1 MSYASVIV
9 EGGLFPADLLEGVA
23 TGDVPGQRPA
33 DFGDAAGRLTDAI
46 QSAFADARAH
56 YDSWQRRRATSTLS
70 DTRLTRED
78 WAAKLAELLGYGTL
92 NRQTAA
98 LEAGGRNYPIYAT
111 AGTAS
116 DAPPVHI
123 VGRNQA
129 LDRREGNRR
138 SPHALVQEY
147 LNNSEALWGM
157 VSNGDKLRLL
167 RDSAR
172 FSRPTYLEFD
182 LAGIIEGNQY
192 AEFALLYRLLHRS
205 RLPGDG
211 DPPNRCLLEQYY
223 QQGLDRHG
231 RVRENLRDG
240 VEQALLVLGNGFL
253 RHPGS
258 AALRGRLADT
268 AGGGAAGLTAEGYYR
283 QLLRLVYRLLFLMT
297 AEERGMLSPGPD
309 GGGGELYAIYDSHYS
324 VSRLRRRAEGP
335 LGDAGGPSDLWP
347 GLLQTF
353 AIFGDDGKAK
363 LLGLKALDGELF
375 DAGGCRDLESA
386 GCSNYALLRAML
398 NLSTFWDGGD
408 DGGGRGNRRPRRRGV
423 RRRVNY
429 AGIDVEEFGSVYE
442 SLLDFHPRV
451 TPGPRP
457 EFSFAAGSE
466 RRQTGSYYTPPEL
479 VKHLV
484 DSALEP
490 VMEERLAGAGDK
502 EAKAEALLGIKVCD
516 PAAGSGHFLLAAARR
531 IARRVAQIQSGEE
544 EPAPAAYRAA
554 LREVIRNCI
563 YAVDKNPLAVDLCK
577 VALWIEGHE
586 PGLPLSF
593 LDHRV
598 KCGDSLVGV
607 ASWQAL
613 EAGIP
618 NDAYKVIAGDD
629 RAAAAEYR
637 KRNRDELRGKIQ
649 LRLGDDAA
657 ASGIADAS
665 QELAG
670 RPENSVRE
678 VQAKAARYDEM
689 RAPGQ
694 SDWWARKVA
703 CDLWTAAFFV
713 PKGRPEEGRPEGV
726 PTTGVLR
733 RHLESNSAH
742 PQLVGNAVQV
752 SADNRFF
759 HWPLEFAEIFGPG
772 GPGGFDVVLGN
783 PPWEVLQPEELKFFT
798 IHGSDIA
805 TMAGQR
811 RKRAISDL
819 PQRNP
824 ELARLWDN
832 HCRGVAAIAGF
843 IRGSGRFPLSA
854 KGKINTYAVFAELA
868 HRLLNPIGR
877 AGVII
882 PTGIAT
888 DHNTKDFFS
897 NLVHSHA
904 LVSLYDFE
912 NREKVFPGID
922 SRIKFCLLT
931 ISGAG
936 RIQEASQF
944 AFFLHQAGQIG
955 EESRRIELSI
965 DDFRL
970 FNPNTYTCPIF
981 RAQRDMEIARKMY
994 QRAGILW
1001 REAQNGA
1008 PELNPWGVDLSTMF
1022 NMTTDS
1028 GWFRTREGLEG
1039 DGWRL
1044 EGNDFVR
1051 EAERYVPLYEAKLF
1065 HQYDHRFA
1073 TFEGAAEEAIG
1084 RGKARNLTEEEKA
1097 DPRTVVVPRYW
1108 VPEKEVLKRLDINE
1122 ETDYAGTA
1130 TAYGLRPTAY
1140 GLRPTAYGLRPTAY
1154 GLRPTASAITSR
1166 SDSSPERPTAG
1177 RSSARRRQSEG
1188 WATQPQSSVSALDVE
1203 HTVNYQRDQPAYP
1216 DSSAFADAG
1225 TRAQSR
1231 GSISGR
1237 WLVPFRKTTN
1247 ATNQRTGIIAFTPVT
1262 GMSDRAPML
1271 HFKDANT
1278 AMLMVSVFNS
1288 FALDF
1293 AARTAVGGT
1302 DLSYFIIKQLPI
1314 PEPAAF
1320 LAKLHA
1326 GESYA
1331 EFILPRVLELSYTA
1345 WDLRPLAEDLGY
1357 SGIGPYRWDEGRRF
1371 LIRCELEAAF
1381 FHLYGLDR
1389 DETGY
1394 IMDSFPG
1401 VRHDDIQRH
1410 GEYRTRRVILE
1421 IYDAMAAA
1429 RTSGR
1434 PYATR
1439 LYPPPADPGAAHSVA
1454 PAS

>member
-23 TGDVPGQRPA
+23 TGDISGQRPA

-56 YDSWQRRRATSTLS
+56 YDSWQRRRATSALS

-92 NRQTAA
+92 NRQAA
-98 LEAGGRNYPIYAT
+98 SLEAGGRNYPIYAT
-111 AGTAS
+111 AGAAS

-129 LDRREGNRR
+129 LDRRDGNRR

-211 DPPNRCLLEQYY
+211 EPPNRCLLEQYY

-309 GGGGELYAIYDSHYS
+309 GGDGGELYAIYDSHYS

-335 LGDAGGPSDLWP
+335 LGEEGGPSDLWP

-353 AIFGDDGKAK
+353 AIFGEDKKAK

-429 AGIDVEEFGSVYE
+429 AGIDVEEFGAVYE

-490 VMEERLAGAGDK
+490 VMEERLAGGGDK
-502 EAKAEALLGIKVCD
+502 DAKAEALLGIKVCD
-516 PAAGSGHFLLAAARR
+516 PAAGSGHFLMAAARR
-531 IARRVAQIQSGEE
+531 IARRVAQIQSGEA
-544 EPAPAAYRAA
+544 EPAPADYRAA
-554 LREVIRNCI
+554 MREVIRKCI

-607 ASWQAL
+607 ASWEAL
-613 EAGIP
+613 AAGIP

-703 CDLWTAAFFV
+703 CDLWTAAFFIA
-713 PKGRPEEGRPEGV
+713 KGRPEGGRPDFV

-783 PPWEVLQPEELKFFT
+783 PPWERIKLQTQEFFAT
-798 IHGSDIA
+798 RDREIA
-805 TMAGQR
+805 DAPNKAARDRLIVQLR
-811 RKRAISDL
+811 RT
-819 PQRNP
+819 NP
-824 ELARLWDN
+824 ELAGDFDRAM
-832 HCRGVAAIAGF
+832 HGAEAASNFA
-843 IRGSGRFPLSA
+843 RGSGRFPLA
-854 KGKINTYAVFAELA
+854 GRGDVNTYQVFAELA
-868 HRLLNPIGR
+868 RRILRLSGR
-877 AGVII
+877 AGII
-882 PTGIAT
+882 VPTGICT
-888 DHNTKDFFS
+888 DNTTKEFFS
-897 NLVHSHA
+897 DLAQRRA

-912 NREKVFPGID
+912 NREGVFPGVHK
-922 SRIKFCLLT
+922 SIKFCLLCF
-931 ISGAG
+931 SGAG
-936 RIQEASQF
+936 RVQEAAQF
-944 AFFLHQAGQIG
+944 AFFLRRAGQIN

-970 FNPNTYTCPIF
+970 FNPNTGTCPIF
-981 RAQRDMEIARKMY
+981 RSQRDMEIARKMY
-994 QRAGILW
+994 QRTGVLW
-1001 REAQNGA
+1001 REAKGEA
-1008 PELNPWGVDLSTMF
+1008 EEYNPWGIGFIRMFDMSGDSTV
-1022 NMTTDS
+1022 
-1028 GWFRTREGLEG
+1028 FRTREGLEG

-1051 EAERYVPLYEAKLF
+1051 GRERYVPLYEAKLF

-1073 TFEGAAEEAIG
+1073 TFEGAAAEAIG

-1108 VPEKEVLKRLDINE
+1108 VPEREVLDRLDIDE
-1122 ETDYAGTA
+1122 GSDIMAGPGRA
-1130 TAYGLRPTAY
+1130 GPGLRHYPPHHWSHQPQN
-1140 GLRPTAYGLRPTAY
+1140 GHQRSV
-1154 GLRPTASAITSR
+1154 ASQRVGPFGS
-1166 SDSSPERPTAG
+1166 
-1177 RSSARRRQSEG
+1177 RRQLQG
-1188 WATQPQSSVSALDVE
+1188 WQIAL
-1203 HTVNYQRDQPAYP
+1203 R
-1216 DSSAFADAG
+1216 
-1225 TRAQSR
+1225 
-1231 GSISGR
+1231 II
-1237 WLVPFRKTTN
+1237 TN
-1247 ATNQRTGIIAFTPVT
+1247 STNQRTAIAGLIPAT
-1262 GMSDRAPML
+1262 GL
-1271 HFKDANT
+1271 G
-1278 AMLMVSVFNS
+1278 NS
-1288 FALDF
+1288 ATVIVLGDGLFP
-1293 AARTAVGGT
+1293 TGK
-1302 DLSYFIIKQLPI
+1302 SPI
-1314 PEPAAF
+1314 RPTST
-1320 LAKLHA
+1320 LA
-1326 GESYA
+1326 
-1331 EFILPRVLELSYTA
+1331 
-1345 WDLRPLAEDLGY
+1345 
-1357 SGIGPYRWDEGRRF
+1357 
-1371 LIRCELEAAF
+1371 
-1381 FHLYGLDR
+1381 
-1389 DETGY
+1389 
-1394 IMDSFPG
+1394 
-1401 VRHDDIQRH
+1401 
-1410 GEYRTRRVILE
+1410 
-1421 IYDAMAAA
+1421 
-1429 RTSGR
+1429 
-1434 PYATR
+1434 
-1439 LYPPPADPGAAHSVA
+1439 
-1454 PAS
+1454 

>member
-1 MSYASVIV
+1 MSYASVVV
-9 EGGLFPADLLEGVA
+9 EGGLFPADLLDNIA
-23 TGDVPGQRPA
+23 TGDISGQRPA

-56 YDSWQRRRATSTLS
+56 YDSWQRRRATSALS

-92 NRQTAA
+92 NRQTAS

-111 AGTAS
+111 AGAAP

-129 LDRREGNRR
+129 LDRRDGNRR

-211 DPPNRCLLEQYY
+211 EPPNQCLLEQYY

-309 GGGGELYAIYDSHYS
+309 GGGDGGELYAIYDSHYS

-353 AIFGDDGKAK
+353 AIFGEDEKAK

-451 TPGPRP
+451 TPGPRL

-490 VMEERLAGAGDK
+490 VMGERLAAASGK

-544 EPAPAAYRAA
+544 EPAPADYRAA
-554 LREVIRNCI
+554 MREVIRNCI

-607 ASWQAL
+607 ASWEAL
-613 EAGIP
+613 AAGIP

-703 CDLWTAAFFV
+703 CDLWTAAFFIA
-713 PKGRPEEGRPEGV
+713 KGRPERGRPDFV

-733 RHLESNSAH
+733 RHLENNSAH

-783 PPWEVLQPEELKFFT
+783 PPWGQKQMANNPAVSKFIRSDYKSLIGIFDWFRPFLERGVSLLRKGGRYGLVLPDTVLLKDYESTRRFLLENTAIKSIIWWGPAFASATIDATTIAGILGVPPTAHEVDVVVRDPVNLLV
-798 IHGSDIA
+798 H
-805 TMAGQR
+805 
-811 RKRAISDL
+811 AI
-819 PQRNP
+819 PQRDFWSNP
-824 ELARLWDN
+824 RLTFNLHLTPEKRSVVKILNRYPTMGEFFEIHEGVHSGNIRSQLFVSNRIDASCRPLILKGREICPYALDWEGAYIRLDAVPGKKTAQAYANIGKRDWHEREKLVIQRTGDRVIAAVDREKRFSSNNFFIAFPKRTCALELDGLCAVLNSAWMTWFFRTIEP
-832 HCRGVAAIAGF
+832 RE
-843 IRGSGRFPLSA
+843 GR
-854 KGKINTYAVFAELA
+854 VFAELKIKHLEQFPLPLRENGDPIDSDSL
-868 HRLLNPIGR
+868 HRLNYLGGER
-877 AGVII
+877 ARLVA
-882 PTGIAT
+882 PTQP
-888 DHNTKDFFS
+888 S
-897 NLVHSHA
+897 
-904 LVSLYDFE
+904 
-912 NREKVFPGID
+912 
-922 SRIKFCLLT
+922 
-931 ISGAG
+931 ISK
-936 RIQEASQF
+936 E
-944 AFFLHQAGQIG
+944 
-955 EESRRIELSI
+955 
-965 DDFRL
+965 
-970 FNPNTYTCPIF
+970 
-981 RAQRDMEIARKMY
+981 
-994 QRAGILW
+994 AGIPYSGRVEFLDK
-1001 REAQNGA
+1001 EI
-1008 PELNPWGVDLSTMF
+1008 DLLVQYLFSIVSDAAGE
-1022 NMTTDS
+1022 TTS
-1028 GWFRTREGLEG
+1028 LIKTQEV
-1039 DGWRL
+1039 
-1044 EGNDFVR
+1044 N
-1051 EAERYVPLYEAKLF
+1051 
-1065 HQYDHRFA
+1065 YDHR
-1073 TFEGAAEEAIG
+1073 
-1084 RGKARNLTEEEKA
+1084 KH
-1097 DPRTVVVPRYW
+1097 
-1108 VPEKEVLKRLDINE
+1108 
-1122 ETDYAGTA
+1122 
-1130 TAYGLRPTAY
+1130 PTS
-1140 GLRPTAYGLRPTAY
+1140 LF
-1154 GLRPTASAITSR
+1154 
-1166 SDSSPERPTAG
+1166 D
-1177 RSSARRRQSEG
+1177 
-1188 WATQPQSSVSALDVE
+1188 
-1203 HTVNYQRDQPAYP
+1203 
-1216 DSSAFADAG
+1216 
-1225 TRAQSR
+1225 
-1231 GSISGR
+1231 
-1237 WLVPFRKTTN
+1237 
-1247 ATNQRTGIIAFTPVT
+1247 
-1262 GMSDRAPML
+1262 
-1271 HFKDANT
+1271 
-1278 AMLMVSVFNS
+1278 
-1288 FALDF
+1288 
-1293 AARTAVGGT
+1293 
-1302 DLSYFIIKQLPI
+1302 
-1314 PEPAAF
+1314 
-1320 LAKLHA
+1320 
-1326 GESYA
+1326 
-1331 EFILPRVLELSYTA
+1331 
-1345 WDLRPLAEDLGY
+1345 
-1357 SGIGPYRWDEGRRF
+1357 
-1371 LIRCELEAAF
+1371 C
-1381 FHLYGLDR
+1381 
-1389 DETGY
+1389 
-1394 IMDSFPG
+1394 
-1401 VRHDDIQRH
+1401 
-1410 GEYRTRRVILE
+1410 
-1421 IYDAMAAA
+1421 
-1429 RTSGR
+1429 
-1434 PYATR
+1434 
-1439 LYPPPADPGAAHSVA
+1439 
-1454 PAS
+1454 